1 MIDDMQLKCQV
12 SGAANNEKPQQALS
26 SYGFLIVEEE
36 PKDAL
41 AQLWPNST
49 LDGSTTS
56 KGKKNV

>member
-12 SGAANNEKPQQALS
+12 SGVVNKAQPQQALS
-26 SYGFLIVEEE
+26 SYGCLIIQEE

-41 AQLWPNST
+41 AQLWPNNT